1 MLTALTGTLG
11 ASGAESIMSFI
22 RFQDSLPSFNSIFDS
37 PDTARIPTEQGAR
50 AVLTFGLLERV
61 EKDTLTNILKYL
73 KRMEEEWQVIFGVAL
88 AKHKTKSAIAFANR
102 EFAKWAA
109 DNEDLL

>member
-1 MLTALTGTLG
+1 MPETKTPETMTRPSNRAWRKHPWGTCG
-11 ASGAESIMSFI
+11 P
-22 RFQDSLPSFNSIFDS
+22 QIF
-37 PDTARIPTEQGAR
+37 
-50 AVLTFGLLERV
+50 
-61 EKDTLTNILKYL
+61 DTLTNILKYL

>member
-1 MLTALTGTLG
+1 
-11 ASGAESIMSFI
+11 
-22 RFQDSLPSFNSIFDS
+22 
-37 PDTARIPTEQGAR
+37 
-50 AVLTFGLLERV
+50 
-61 EKDTLTNILKYL
+61 
-73 KRMEEEWQVIFGVAL
+73 MEEEWQVIFGVAL

>member
-1 MLTALTGTLG
+1 MRASSLLISVNGFMLR
-11 ASGAESIMSFI
+11 SIESA
-22 RFQDSLPSFNSIFDS
+22 N
-37 PDTARIPTEQGAR
+37 
-50 AVLTFGLLERV
+50 
-61 EKDTLTNILKYL
+61 
-73 KRMEEEWQVIFGVAL
+73 EWQVIFGVAL